1 LWGPDCH
8 RRRAQRSEEAGVS
21 DQHQGT
27 ASTAAATSAPDPDK
41 GAPSFGET
49 LHEYLDRRLL
59 TIFIFGIA
67 SGFPWVLWGSAMT
80 AWLKESGL
88 TRSAIG
94 VFGTVAA
101 AYSLQFLWA
110 PFVDRIRFPLLG
122 RLGQRRGWILGM
134 QIPLALATLAIASTH
149 PAQSVK
155 WTGILALVIAFC
167 SATQD
172 IAVDAYRIEIIPREE
187 TTKIAHAAA
196 TTTAGWW
203 TGYALLGA
211 VPFLL
216 ADLPGWTWNRIYI
229 LLAAM
234 WIPIMITALLA
245 REGRQHRERYKEA
258 EEKYER
264 ALAQKVAPGRWARLT
279 AWLAVTVVE
288 PFREFF
294 VRTGP
299 KLGLTVLLF
308 LFLFKLGEA
317 FLGRMSIV
325 FYKEVGFTDTQI
337 GYFSKL
343 GTAIVTIVFSMVGGL
358 LNARIGLIRGLLV
371 GGIAMAASNLMFSW
385 IALVGPVQNLYIA
398 AIIVDGFTSAMSTV
412 AFVAFI
418 SYFTSHT
425 YTATQYALL
434 AAIGTLGRTL
444 VSGGSG
450 FVVDALGGNWA
461 LFFVITALMVIPSL
475 VLLVYVGKLLKERVR
490 YWESE
495 EGGGTASTTSAEAA
509 PSAPSPPPEKGRPA
523 HA

>member
-1 LWGPDCH
+1 MSGDQQVQTPV
-8 RRRAQRSEEAGVS
+8 AG
-21 DQHQGT
+21 
-27 ASTAAATSAPDPDK
+27 ATSAMDPDK
-41 GAPSFGET
+41 AAPSFRAT
-49 LHEYLDRRLL
+49 LREYLDRRLL

-101 AYSLQFLWA
+101 AYSTHFLWA
-110 PFVDRIRFPLLG
+110 PLVDRIPFPVLG
-122 RLGQRRGWILGM
+122 RIGQRRGWILGM
-134 QIPLALATLAIASTH
+134 QVPLALATLGIAFTH
-149 PAQSVK
+149 PADSVK
-155 WTGILALVIAFC
+155 WTGTLALIIAFC

-172 IAVDAYRIEIIPREE
+172 IAISAYRIEIIPREE
-187 TTKIAHAAA
+187 TTKISHASAME
-196 TTTAGWW
+196 TAGWW

-211 VPFLL
+211 VPFFL
-216 ADLPGWTWNRIYI
+216 ADLPGWTWNRIYV

-234 WIPIMITALLA
+234 WIPIMVTVVVA
-245 REGRQHRERYKEA
+245 REGRQLRHRFQEA

-279 AWLAVTVVE
+279 AWLAATVVE

-294 VRTGP
+294 ERSGV
-299 KLGLTVLLF
+299 KLGVSVLLF

-317 FLGRMSIV
+317 FLGRMAIV

-337 GYFSKL
+337 ATYSKL
-343 GTAIVTIVFSMVGGL
+343 MTAGVTILFSVAGGL
-358 LNARIGLIRGLLV
+358 LNARIGIIRGLLV
-371 GGIAMAASNLMFSW
+371 GGVAMAASNLMFSW
-385 IALVGPVQNLYIA
+385 IAMVGPNERLYA
-398 AIIVDGFTSAMSTV
+398 ATIFVDGFTAAMSTV

-425 YTATQYALL
+425 YTGTQYALL
-434 AAIGTLGRTL
+434 AAVGTLGRTL
-444 VSGGSG
+444 VSGASG

-475 VLLVYVGKLLKERVR
+475 LLLIYVGRLLKERVR

-495 EGGGTASTTSAEAA
+495 SAATQDQAASAGSVPYKGQGA
-509 PSAPSPPPEKGRPA
+509 PA
-523 HA
+523 